1 MLKKY
6 HMKSVGEGCIKKSN
20 FGELTSCFSRTLK
33 KSTEETL
40 FLMQRSDV
48 FTKLPNV
55 FDGKIVN
62 PLMHNV
68 PKWSDTLQKS
78 WSKCFKIFKVCLTIL
93 EHYALKG

>member
-33 KSTEETL
+33 KSIEETL

-48 FTKLPNV
+48 FAKLPNV

-68 PKWSDTLQKS
+68 PKWPDTLQKS
-78 WSKCFKIFKVCLTIL
+78 CSKCFKIFKVCLTIL